1 MAGVNILI
9 DSANIFVEHF
19 VYLTATG
26 SVGSALTVNASATGT
41 YNGTDIVTQTHK
53 GGRFFISMTTIGATC
68 TVRFNLQSKDPLSGL
83 YVTVASL
90 SLDSLTTGN
99 INTIFAMNVYPG
111 IGASNANSAA
121 EWGFNETFSKTMR
134 LQASI
139 TATASVG
146 GAAVTMAVGLN
157 KVV

>member
-53 GGRFFISMTTIGATC
+53 GGKFFINFTTIGATC

-83 YVTVASL
+83 YVTVASI
-90 SLDSLTTGN
+90 SLDGITTGN
-99 INTIFAMNVYPG
+99 INSLFSMHVYPG
-111 IGASNANSAA
+111 IASSNANSTA
-121 EWGFNETFSKTMR
+121 EWNFSETFTKTMR

-146 GAAVTMAVGLN
+146 GAACTIGVGLN